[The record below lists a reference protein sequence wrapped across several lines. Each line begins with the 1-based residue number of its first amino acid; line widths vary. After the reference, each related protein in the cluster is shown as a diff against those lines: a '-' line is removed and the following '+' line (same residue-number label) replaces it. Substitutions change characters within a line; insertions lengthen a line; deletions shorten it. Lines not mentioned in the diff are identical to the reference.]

1 MLINWQIL
9 KRYWKKDLS
18 RNLQQENPKIME
30 NDNNYLWKVLLKND
44 DGTLIYDDLY
54 IKNDNFTLTKY
65 ISIKDLIKE
74 IG

>member
-1 MLINWQIL
+1 
-9 KRYWKKDLS
+9 
-18 RNLQQENPKIME
+18 ME